1 MATGQVSP
9 KVGKVIDIPANAPPI
24 GTATDLNT
32 DGAVTV
38 AFTAGSTTTG
48 GPVFS
53 YKTISNPGSIVGTG
67 TTSPITVSGLTNS
80 TAYTFTIAGV
90 NATGT
95 GPFSSASNSVTPTI
109 DPGAFQSIA
118 TALPNGTAQTVTF
131 NSIPQGY
138 KHLQIRGNAL
148 LNSSAQI
155 TMEINSA
162 DTNQI
167 FHYLQGTGSSVTA
180 GGATSLYISGQTTP
194 GENKPTAFIVD
205 LHDYSSTTKNKTA
218 RFISGQDSNGT
229 YYDRIWIGSGARFE
243 TTAITSLK
251 FSTNGGVLWETNS
264 TIALYGIKG

>member
-1 MATGQVSP
+1 MPILGITASSILKVTG
-9 KVGKVIDIPANAPPI
+9 
-24 GTATDLNT
+24 
-32 DGAVTV
+32 
-38 AFTAGSTTTG
+38 
-48 GPVFS
+48 S
-53 YKTISNPGSIVGTG
+53 YE
-67 TTSPITVSGLTNS
+67 
-80 TAYTFTIAGV
+80 
-90 NATGT
+90 
-95 GPFSSASNSVTPTI
+95 
-109 DPGAFQSIA
+109 SIA

-148 LNSSAQI
+148 LNSSIQI

-162 DTNQI
+162 DTNQR
-167 FHYLQGTGSSVTA
+167 FHYLQGTGASVTA
-180 GGATSLYISGQTTP
+180 GSATSLYISGQTTP

-243 TTAITSLK
+243 TTAITSLT
-251 FSTNGGVLWETNS
+251 FSTNGGALWQTNS